1 MAIFERTF
9 RFYRKNENRNK
20 IWMEAN
26 SIGQELGLLKGH
38 TAEVIALH
46 YNDDGNQIIT
56 GSFDGTVNVWDTRT
70 FTWV

>member
-1 MAIFERTF
+1 
-9 RFYRKNENRNK
+9 
-20 IWMEAN
+20 MEAN
-26 SIGQELGLLKGH
+26 STGQELGLLKGH

-70 FTWV
+70 FT